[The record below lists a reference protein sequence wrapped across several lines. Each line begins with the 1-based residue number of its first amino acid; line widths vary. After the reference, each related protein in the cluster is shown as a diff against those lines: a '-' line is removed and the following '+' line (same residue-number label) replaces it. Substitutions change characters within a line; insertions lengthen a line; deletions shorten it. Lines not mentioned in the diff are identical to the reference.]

1 VLKAVFEVF
10 GKGIHESLTRTM
22 GNYLEVTGGR
32 LANSNKSAWEKDIA
46 ARMICTNNP
55 AEGPF
60 ATVRA
65 FLHMY
70 PRSGNPDPYAHPK
83 PNPNPNP
90 YPNPYPSMKLKTV
103 AALSAAI
110 VNGTHRAAHKV
121 GKTTVPAGFAITAA
135 PALQQAVSTLCG
147 VRRRNPGLNA

>member
-1 VLKAVFEVF
+1 
-10 GKGIHESLTRTM
+10 
-22 GNYLEVTGGR
+22 
-32 LANSNKSAWEKDIA
+32 
-46 ARMICTNNP
+46 MICTNNP